1 MKIKD
6 IKFKAK
12 RLDNN
17 TWVEGYFYA
26 ECGNTYIIEDRQS
39 ESMLNR
45 NEAHQVDPLTVCQ
58 FTGLKDC
65 KGNEIWEHD
74 LLQSQETKAIYEVVW
89 YEDGGFVIKDSV
101 GGGHLLN
108 FLGSILSVFKF
119 KVVGNKF
126 EVAYGKTNNN

>member
-1 MKIKD
+1 
-6 IKFKAK
+6 
-12 RLDNN
+12 
-17 TWVEGYFYA
+17 
-26 ECGNTYIIEDRQS
+26 
-39 ESMLNR
+39 MLNR
-45 NEAHQVDPLTVCQ
+45 NITYQVDPSTVCQ
-58 FTGLKDC
+58 FTGLKDS

-74 LLQSQETKAIYEVVW
+74 ILQSQETKAIYEVVW

-126 EVAYGKTNNN
+126 DRKEGKE

>member
-1 MKIKD
+1 MKS

-12 RLDNN
+12 RLDGKG
-17 TWVEGYFYA
+17 WVCGYFY
-26 ECGNTYIIEDRQS
+26 EENDNTYIIENRNK

-45 NEAHQVDPLTVCQ
+45 NITYQVDPSTVCQ
-58 FTGLKDC
+58 FTGLKDS

-74 LLQSQETKAIYEVVW
+74 ILQSQETKAIYEVVW

-126 EVAYGKTNNN
+126 DRKEGKE

>member
-1 MKIKD
+1 MKAEN
-6 IKFKAK
+6 IKFKAR

-45 NEAHQVDPLTVCQ
+45 NEAHQVYPSTVCQ

-65 KGNEIWEHD
+65 KGREVWEGD
-74 LLQSQETKAIYEVVW
+74 
-89 YEDGGFVIKDSV
+89 VIKDPYL
-101 GGGHLLN
+101 GKECTIEWNNHLCSFTALDEIN
-108 FLGSILSVFKF
+108 SSDKPLGALVKSLGWY
-119 KVVGNKF
+119 VVGNKF
-126 EVAYGKTNNN
+126 DNKK